1 MTNRITIGQ
10 GSFQRAALVGE
21 VQLSE
26 RDLLA
31 YVTYSDDPAFD
42 DDGSEGLWAQVLDTV
57 PVTACTE
64 DDLYDLVQLERSTR
78 ELIGVQLRDAHLE
91 AA

>member
-21 VQLSE
+21 LDLSD

-31 YVTYSDDPAFD
+31 HITFSDDPAFD
-42 DDGSEGLWAQVLDTV
+42 DQDGGDLWAQVLDTA
-57 PVTACTE
+57 PVTASSE

>member
-10 GSFQRAALVGE
+10 GSFQRAALVGDA
-21 VQLSE
+21 QLDQ
-26 RDLLA
+26 RDPLA
-31 YVTYSDDPAFD
+31 FVTFADDPAFD
-42 DDGSEGLWAQVLDTV
+42 DEDGDLWAQVLDTV